1 MERVISIGKQDFASL
16 RENGY
21 FYIDKTNFISEWWE
35 SGDDVTLIT
44 RPRRFGKTLNVSMLN
59 CFFST
64 DYAGRADLFRGL
76 SIWDCEKY
84 RNIQGTYP
92 TITLSFAGVKAD
104 NIDSAKTEIKTQ
116 IARLYR
122 SREFLTDSGVLSRAE
137 AEEYGQITKNMS
149 DVDCAVSINIL
160 CEYLYRYYGR
170 KVIVLLDEYDT
181 PMQEAYIGGYCA
193 EFTSFMRSLFNSTFK
208 TNQYLER
215 ALMTGI
221 TRVSKESIFY
231 DLNNLRV
238 ITTSSEKY
246 ADFFGFT
253 QTEVFEALDEY
264 GISGQRD
271 IVKKWYDGFN
281 FGSKKGIY
289 NPWSIINFLKEKQIQ
304 AYWAATSS
312 NSLINTLIQGSSAEI
327 KSEMEILLEG
337 KAITVH
343 FDEQIV
349 FNQLSRDENA
359 LWSLLVASGYLRID
373 SIEYR
378 GELREIW
385 YTLSITNLETR
396 SMFASMFKGWFGTAF
411 SSYNGFVRSLL
422 SGNIKDMNAYMND
435 VALSTF
441 SSFDTGTHPS
451 DRSQPERFFHG
462 FVLGLLVELRDIY
475 EVKSNRESGYGRYDV
490 MLIPKNND
498 DRYNAIV
505 MEFKVLD
512 LREEGTLENTARSAL
527 RQIEEKNYDAELIAR
542 GIERARIR
550 HYGFAFEGKNV
561 LIAE

>member
-84 RNIQGTYP
+84 RNIHGIYP

-149 DVDCAVSINIL
+149 DADCAVSINIL
-160 CEYLYRYYGR
+160 CEYLYRFYVR

-181 PMQEAYIGGYCA
+181 PMQEAYIGGYWA

-221 TRVSKESIFY
+221 TRVSRESIFS

-349 FNQLSRDENA
+349 FN
-359 LWSLLVASGYLRID
+359 
-373 SIEYR
+373 
-378 GELREIW
+378 
-385 YTLSITNLETR
+385 
-396 SMFASMFKGWFGTAF
+396 
-411 SSYNGFVRSLL
+411 
-422 SGNIKDMNAYMND
+422 
-435 VALSTF
+435 
-441 SSFDTGTHPS
+441 
-451 DRSQPERFFHG
+451 
-462 FVLGLLVELRDIY
+462 
-475 EVKSNRESGYGRYDV
+475 
-490 MLIPKNND
+490 
-498 DRYNAIV
+498 
-505 MEFKVLD
+505 
-512 LREEGTLENTARSAL
+512 
-527 RQIEEKNYDAELIAR
+527 
-542 GIERARIR
+542 
-550 HYGFAFEGKNV
+550 
-561 LIAE
+561 